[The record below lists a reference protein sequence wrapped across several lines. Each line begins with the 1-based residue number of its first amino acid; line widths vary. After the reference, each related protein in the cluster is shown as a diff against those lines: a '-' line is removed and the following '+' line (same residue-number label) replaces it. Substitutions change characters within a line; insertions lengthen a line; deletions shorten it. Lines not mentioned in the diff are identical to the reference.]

1 MKKDSETL
9 ILDMLNAENKL
20 EVSILA
26 EPVGVSQVTM
36 RKDLDEL
43 ERRGIIVR
51 EHGYAVLRSAD
62 DIQSRIAYHYD
73 EKRRIAERAAEL
85 VENGDTIMIE
95 SGSCCALLAD
105 VLAEKRKDLTIIT
118 NSAFIAS
125 YIRGKC
131 SFQIILLGGIY
142 QPEAQVMVGP
152 IVRTCVEEF
161 FVSHFFIGVD
171 GYSDRTGF
179 TNQDHMRAAA
189 VRDMAHQAEKVVVL
203 TESGKFGHRGIVPL
217 NLPQTA
223 PPQPRIVV
231 TNRSISQ
238 DALASLQAKGIEAIL
253 VD

>member
-1 MKKDSETL
+1 MKKNRESA
-9 ILDMLNAENKL
+9 ILELLTSENKV
-20 EVSILA
+20 EVSVLA
-26 EPVGVSQVTM
+26 ERLGVSQVTI

-43 ERRGIIVR
+43 ERRGLILR

-85 VENGDTIMIE
+85 VTDGSTIMIE

-105 VLAEKRKDLTIIT
+105 VLAERRRDLTIIT

-131 SFQIILLGGIY
+131 NFQIILLGGVY

-152 IVRTCVEEF
+152 LVRLCAEEF

-171 GYSDRTGF
+171 GYSEQIGF
-179 TNQDHMRAAA
+179 TNLDHLRAAA
-189 VRDMAHQAEKVVVL
+189 VRDMARQAEKVVVL
-203 TESGKFGHRGIVPL
+203 TESEKFSRRSVVAL
-217 NLPQTA
+217 NLPQSN

-231 TNRSISQ
+231 TNRNIPQ
-238 DALASLQAKGIEAIL
+238 NVLESLESKGMEIIL

>member
-1 MKKDSETL
+1 MKKDRETL
-9 ILDMLNAENKL
+9 ILELLTAENKL
-20 EVSILA
+20 EVSLLA
-26 EPVGVSQVTM
+26 ERVGVSQVTM

-43 ERRGIIVR
+43 ERRGILVR

-105 VLAEKRKDLTIIT
+105 VLAERRKDLTIIT
-118 NSAFIAS
+118 NSAFIAA
-125 YIRGKC
+125 YLRGKC
-131 SFQIILLGGIY
+131 SVQIILLGGVY
-142 QPEAQVMVGP
+142 QPESQVMVGP
-152 IVRTCVEEF
+152 IVRTCADEF

-203 TESGKFGHRGIVPL
+203 TESEKFGHRGVVPL
-217 NLPQTA
+217 NLPQTS

-231 TNRSISQ
+231 TNRSIPGE
-238 DALASLQAKGIEAIL
+238 ALASLQAKGIEMIL